1 MFHMQPKPDPT
12 PETPDRDPALDFR
25 LSEFL
30 PFRINRLT
38 EHLTDEIL
46 PIYRDLYG
54 ITRPQWRV
62 LAHLGACGPNSAR
75 DLVGLTA
82 LDKVQVSR
90 AVAELD
96 ARGWL
101 ARVGDARDRRVQV
114 LRLTEA
120 GMEVFRTLAPLL
132 RARQDVLLRSLSPQD
147 RAALDQGL
155 LALETALGIGCRMND
170 HADD

>member
-1 MFHMQPKPDPT
+1 MFHMQPNPAPQDP
-12 PETPDRDPALDFR
+12 ECDPVLGFR
-25 LSEFL
+25 LSDFL
-30 PFRINRLT
+30 PFRVNRLT
-38 EHLTDEIL
+38 EHLTGEIL

-75 DLVGLTA
+75 DLVALTA

-101 ARVGDARDRRVQV
+101 TRAGDDRDRRVQV

-120 GMEVFRTLAPLL
+120 GSDAFRTLVPLL
-132 RARQDVLLRSLSPQD
+132 VARQETLLHSLSPQD

-155 LALETALGIGCRMND
+155 NALEKALGIGCRQ
-170 HADD
+170 A